1 MRGDVLALVAV
12 GALAAVGATRHGARA
27 VLVSSEMKGLQE
39 VLGILRAMEQSYHTT
54 HWLASGPNAYGDHLL
69 FERLYAAGG
78 DPDIVKQIDGLGE
91 RLVAY
96 VGPMAVEGEALSD
109 CTEHATKRF
118 NLLVKRSGGS
128 SSPDA
133 RVHAALEMEKELQE
147 VLSSTYASLKAS
159 GVLSLGLDDFLMA
172 LADERDTAIYL
183 LQQRLRP
190 EISPGSRTLAAGS
203 ASRLRRSDMQV
214 GDFVQSH
221 YRGRW
226 YGQVVSI
233 EKRKDCAPLVE
244 VKILTTQDGRKA
256 RKQPNH
262 FLDASHLTVVDKV
275 YSRPEA
281 GSANQGSRCACSS
294 KGGSRGSL
302 NCACGGVR

>member
-1 MRGDVLALVAV
+1 MRGDVLALAAV
-12 GALAAVGATRHGARA
+12 SALAAAGVMRRGARA
-27 VLVSSEMKGLQE
+27 VLIPSEAKGLQE
-39 VLGILRAMEQSYHTT
+39 VLGILRAMEQSYHAT
-54 HWLASGPNAYGDHLL
+54 HWLASGKSAYGDHLL

-109 CTEHATKRF
+109 CTERATKRF

-159 GVLSLGLDDFLMA
+159 DVLSLGLDDFLMA

-183 LQQRLRP
+183 LQQRLG
-190 EISPGSRTLAAGS
+190 GSQAKPLGSSNAKGTLKDWPRWPLTRLKEERKRFEARMAEPWAVQDVALDACAEKVLFDLERWLLES
-203 ASRLRRSDMQV
+203 ASEVSSAWMRKWESGQIDAEVR
-214 GDFVQSH
+214 DFLS
-221 YRGRW
+221 G
-226 YGQVVSI
+226 GTS
-233 EKRKDCAPLVE
+233 
-244 VKILTTQDGRKA
+244 
-256 RKQPNH
+256 
-262 FLDASHLTVVDKV
+262 
-275 YSRPEA
+275 
-281 GSANQGSRCACSS
+281 GSRCGC
-294 KGGSRGSL
+294 GSRD
-302 NCACGGVR
+302 CGCGRRR